1 MEITT
6 EKTDSIIVVGLAAD
20 SLDASNTNEFKSAA
34 AQAIVEKAKMVR
46 DLAQV
51 QFIDSSGIG
60 AILSLLRKV
69 SETGGDLKL
78 SGLNQQPRTVFE
90 LSRLHHILDTYA
102 AREAAA
108 KAYQKG

>member
-34 AQAIVEKAKMVR
+34 AQAIVEKAKMVL

-90 LSRLHHILDTYA
+90 LSRLHHILDTYET
-102 AREAAA
+102 REAAA